1 MKIMFCSPIEI
12 EKLPTEIYLQKI
24 IVIVVLFWFP
34 EQSDVFVLLE
44 NIKIYSL
51 QAPIPF
57 AGKGAKS

>member
-24 IVIVVLFWFP
+24 IVIVVLFRFP

-51 QAPIPF
+51 QAPTPF
-57 AGKGAKS
+57 AGKAAKS

>member
-1 MKIMFCSPIEI
+1 MRIMYCSPIEI
-12 EKLPTEIYLQKI
+12 EKLPTEIHLQKI

-44 NIKIYSL
+44 NIKIYSF

-57 AGKGAKS
+57 AGTP